1 MAVTKVHLDFETR
14 SACDLKKAGAYVYSM
29 HPTTEVICMSYKIGN
44 GITKNIPMILLS
56 EENKQLDN
64 LFYVTEST
72 DLLSAIKNPDV
83 IFVAHNAFFEQVIYL
98 NVLVKRFGWPE
109 IPITRWRC
117 TAAKASACALPRS
130 LEGVTNALG
139 LSVQKDMD
147 GRRLI
152 LKYCKPR
159 KTKDGSLKWWDDKDE
174 LNRIFTYCNNDV
186 EAEYAVDHALPDLTP
201 KEQQVWFLDQEINMR
216 GVYVD
221 TKAVDT
227 CLELIKAE
235 TQRLQSDFDEITG
248 GIMFSSTRQR
258 AEVLRFLSSEGYELP
273 DLRAKTVQD
282 ALDSGVIHG
291 DAETILRL
299 RQASSKTSTAKY
311 QAFKNRAGTD
321 SRVRDLLLYCA
332 ASTGRWGGMG
342 IQPQNFPRGSVK
354 DTDLAIDVILTG
366 SLEWLKV
373 MYGEP
378 MAVFS
383 SVLRGMITASPGKM
397 LYVADYASIETR
409 ILFWVAN
416 NEVGLKAYHEGHDLY
431 KIMAAAIYKKDI
443 KDITKAERQLGK
455 TAILGCGYGMG
466 AKKFL
471 ATCLAQG
478 IEIDEDMAQTAVD
491 SYRELYS
498 KVTQVWRNYEKAA
511 CICVGEKR
519 TVKINKVVFEYKNK
533 FLWLT
538 LPSGR
543 KLAYYDPKLVDKKM
557 PWGETRQVLHYY
569 AINSLTKQ
577 WGLESTYGGK
587 LTENIVQAISRDL
600 MAEAMLNMKAQ
611 GFDVLLSVHDEAICE
626 QDPDFMSVHDYES
639 LMAESPEW
647 ARGAPIAV
655 EGFKSFR
662 YKK

>member
-1 MAVTKVHLDFETR
+1 MIKVHLDFETR
-14 SACDLKKAGAYVYSM
+14 SACDLKKAGAYVYST
-29 HPTTEVICMSYKIGN
+29 HPTTEVICMSYKIGS
-44 GITKNIPMILLS
+44 GITKNIPMILIPKDLQNF
-56 EENKQLDN
+56 EEFEITPL
-64 LFYVTEST
+64 YS
-72 DLLSAIKNPDV
+72 DLVDAIKNPDI
-83 IFVAHNAFFEQVIYL
+83 IFVAHNAFFEQVIYK
-98 NVLVKRFGWPE
+98 NVLCARFGWPE
-109 IPITRWRC
+109 IPIKRWRC

-130 LEGVTNALG
+130 LEGVTNALN
-139 LSVQKDMD
+139 LKVQKDMD

-159 KTKDGSLKWWDDKDE
+159 KTKDGSLKWWDDPDE

-201 KEQQVWFLDQEINMR
+201 KEQDVWFLDQEMNMR

-227 CLELIKAE
+227 CLELINWE

-258 AEVLRFLSSEGYELP
+258 AEVLRFLSSEGYTLP

-282 ALDSGVIHG
+282 ALESGAIHG

-311 QAFKNRAGTD
+311 QAFKNRAGVD

-342 IQPQNFPRGSVK
+342 IQPQNFPRGTIK

-366 SLEWLKV
+366 SLEWLRTI
-373 MYGEP
+373 YGEP

-383 SVLRGMITASPGKM
+383 SVLRGMITATPGKM

-409 ILFWVAN
+409 ILFWVAGN
-416 NEVGLKAYHEGHDLY
+416 DIGLKAYARGDDLY
-431 KIMAAAIYKKDI
+431 KIMAAAIYKKDV
-443 KDITKAERQLGK
+443 KDISKSERQLGK
-455 TAILGCGYGMG
+455 FALLGCGYGMG
-466 AKKFL
+466 AKKFH

-478 IEIDEDMAQTAVD
+478 IEIDEDMAQRVVD
-491 SYRELYS
+491 SYRELYT

-519 TVKINKVVFEYKNK
+519 AVKINKVIFSVKDS
-533 FLWLT
+533 FLWCT

-543 KLAYYDPKLVDKKM
+543 KLAYYSPVLVDKKM
-557 PWGETRQVLHYY
+557 PWGETRQVLHYS

-577 WGLESTYGGK
+577 WGQESTYGGK

-600 MAEAMLNMKAQ
+600 MAEAMLRMKAK

-626 QDPDFMSVHDYES
+626 QVDDFMSVHDYEA
-639 LMAESPEW
+639 LMAEVPTW
-647 ARGAPIAV
+647 AEGAPIAV

>member
-1 MAVTKVHLDFETR
+1 MIKVHLDFETR

-29 HPTTEVICMSYKIGN
+29 HPTTEVICLSYKIGD
-44 GITKNIPMILLS
+44 GITKNIPLIYMSKDI
-56 EENKQLDN
+56 KY
-64 LFYVTEST
+64 FYATPSYS
-72 DLLSAIKNPDV
+72 DLIDAIKNPDV

-117 TAAKASACALPRS
+117 TAAKAAACALPRS
-130 LEGVTNALG
+130 LEGVTNALN
-139 LSVQKDMD
+139 LKVQKDMD

-159 KTKDGSLKWWDDKDE
+159 RTKDGSLKWWDDKDE
-174 LNRIFTYCNNDV
+174 LNRIFEYCNNDV

-201 KEQQVWFLDQEINMR
+201 TEQKVWFLDQKINMR

-221 TKAVDT
+221 MKAVDT

-235 TQRLQSDFDEITG
+235 TERLQSDFDDVTG

-258 AEVLRFLSSEGYELP
+258 SEVLNFLRSEGYELP

-282 ALDSGVIHG
+282 ALDSGAISG

-299 RQASSKTSTAKY
+299 RQATSKTSTAKY

-342 IQPQNFPRGSVK
+342 IQPQNFPRGSIK
-354 DTDLAIDVILTG
+354 DTDLAIDVILTC
-366 SLEWLKV
+366 SLEWLRTV
-373 MYGEP
+373 YGEP
-378 MAVFS
+378 MSVFS
-383 SVLRGMITASPGKM
+383 SVLRGMITATPGKM

-409 ILFWVAN
+409 VLFWVAN
-416 NEVGLKAYHEGHDLY
+416 NEQGLKAYHEGQDLY
-431 KIMAAAIYKKDI
+431 KIMAAAIYKKDV

-466 AKKFL
+466 AKKFH

-478 IEIDEDMAQTAVD
+478 IEIDEDMAEKAVN
-491 SYRELYS
+491 SYRELYF
-498 KVTQVWRNYEKAA
+498 KVTKVWRNYEQAA
-511 CICVGEKR
+511 CLAVAEKR
-519 TVKINKVVFEYKNK
+519 AVKINKVIFSVKDN
-533 FLWLT
+533 FLWCE

-543 KLAYYDPKLVDKKM
+543 KLAYYNPSLVDKKM
-557 PWGETRQVLHYY
+557 PWGETRKVLHYY
-569 AINSLTKQ
+569 AINPLTKQ

-587 LTENIVQAISRDL
+587 LTENIVQGISRDL
-600 MAEAMLNMKAQ
+600 MADSLLNMDKK

-626 QDPDFMSVHDYES
+626 QDDDFMSGHEYEK
-639 LMAESPEW
+639 LMSTTPKWAE
-647 ARGAPIAV
+647 GAPIAV